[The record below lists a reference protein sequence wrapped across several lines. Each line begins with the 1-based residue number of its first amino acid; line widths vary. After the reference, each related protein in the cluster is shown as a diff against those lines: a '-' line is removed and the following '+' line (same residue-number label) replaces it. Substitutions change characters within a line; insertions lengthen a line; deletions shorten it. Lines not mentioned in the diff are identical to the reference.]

1 VTASPLS
8 PTQLCH
14 FNARNHLAVY
24 IICATLH
31 TAYIKS
37 SLFYA
42 CSCVLFLQQLDRL
55 CQRLSEEDLLNC
67 FTKDLQRAPAQQ
79 PTAGTTAGSNSSSSS
94 SVTSVIDASFLSG
107 ARSLGEGLLS
117 GTLARE
123 DAMVHLRALLSA
135 PGAPPASDSN
145 EELAQALF
153 NAMAAAELPGSS
165 SSSSSASS
173 GGRSSRALA
182 AVGNSSTSS
191 SSSGSSS
198 TTAGVNAAAQ
208 QLQRQLCADAL
219 SHIMQ
224 SLLARVGAAAG
235 TATITSSNTSSSNC
249 SAAELQLLLALQ
261 HKLCSVLTEL
271 TAGASDLHK
280 GPVLDARRMSEGLS
294 LKDGGSTVTQRQ
306 AKSWGSALAAE
317 GYAPNTGKHQWTVHL
332 DKCEKGHV
340 FLGQFDVLQ
349 HIWQCKRCHHGLSI
363 LVSRMLALLNC
374 LFELALLSGSFNA

>member
-1 VTASPLS
+1 ML
-8 PTQLCH
+8 
-14 FNARNHLAVY
+14 
-24 IICATLH
+24 
-31 TAYIKS
+31 
-37 SLFYA
+37 
-42 CSCVLFLQQLDRL
+42 VLLQLDRL

-79 PTAGTTAGSNSSSSS
+79 PTTGATAGSNSSSNSS
-94 SVTSVIDASFLSG
+94 GSTSAIDASFLSG

-153 NAMAAAELPGSS
+153 NALAAAELPSS
-165 SSSSSASS
+165 SSSSVSS
-173 GGRSSRALA
+173 GSGSRSNRALA
-182 AVGNSSTSS
+182 AVGNSGTSS

-198 TTAGVNAAAQ
+198 SSAGVSAAAQ

-224 SLLARVGAAAG
+224 SLLARVGTAAAD
-235 TATITSSNTSSSNC
+235 TTPTTSSNTSSSNY

-261 HKLCSVLTEL
+261 RKLCAVLTEL
-271 TAGASDLHK
+271 TAGASDLRK

-340 FLGQFDVLQ
+340 FLGQFY
-349 HIWQCKRCHHGLSI
+349 
-363 LVSRMLALLNC
+363 A
-374 LFELALLSGSFNA
+374 